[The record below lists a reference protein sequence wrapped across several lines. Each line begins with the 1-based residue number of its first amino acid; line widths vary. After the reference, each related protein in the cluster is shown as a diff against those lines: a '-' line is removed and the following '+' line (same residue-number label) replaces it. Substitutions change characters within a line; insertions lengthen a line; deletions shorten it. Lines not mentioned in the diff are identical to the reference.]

1 MRTSPVTIGPCRCHG
16 THPRDE
22 DHEEGHRDER
32 FRLPT
37 NRLRARTW
45 VDDARVSFSVTVAN
59 VGASCNGV
67 LTPPR
72 DLAAVLRLPWVEP
85 REHGPAQRELSR
97 NKNSRVRKDK
107 LTSPSFLIVNDA
119 TF

>member
-85 REHGPAQRELSR
+85 REHGPARTLAQQKLAS
-97 NKNSRVRKDK
+97 SHGK

-119 TF
+119 SF